1 MKDGRERLAALS
13 DEQRRLLASRL
24 RQRARPAADAGIARQ
39 DRQAGDFPLSFA
51 QQRFWFLHQLAP
63 DTATFTVTEPHRL
76 QGSLDIDALERSI
89 NGIVARHSVL
99 RTTFPV
105 IDGKPVQRV
114 EPSLAVRLRVEDLT
128 AELDAGRETVCRERA
143 AHELQRPWDL
153 EAGPLVRA
161 FLWRLA
167 PDDHFFLLIAHHIVS
182 DGWSKRVLLKE
193 LLAFYQ
199 AFTRKERC
207 ALPDLPIQYTD
218 YAAWQHE
225 WLKDAALEPHLDYWK
240 QHLADAPPLQMSR
253 GRSAEA
259 EIVADAA
266 GVHHWQ
272 VLSPEITQA
281 LRAISQRE
289 GVTLFMSLLAVF
301 AAVLARHTGQSDV
314 VVGSPIANRNRAETE
329 ELIGCFMNPLPL
341 RLDVGGRPT
350 FRELLR
356 RARAVALGAY
366 AHQDVPFDLLVRTL
380 HPRRDAGV
388 SPLFQVMFLLQN
400 LAWGDLELSGSTLGS
415 KPMGIGG
422 SDDISRLDG
431 VVVPGDL
438 TYPVALEMFEIGPR
452 LAGRF
457 EYALE
462 YADTMSRMPA
472 HFRTLLQAVLDEPDR
487 PVADLGIVTP
497 SERRQLLERNNERRT
512 FPGGCVH
519 ELFEAEA
526 ARTPEATAVVFGSDR
541 VRYDELNARAN
552 TLAHHLI
559 SLGVGPEV
567 LVAILLDRSA
577 DMIAAVLAV
586 MKAGGAYVPLDPA
599 HPIDRLA
606 YTVQDAAA
614 RVVLTTGEV
623 RERLSELERAGGAAA
638 PVWACIDEI
647 LDATAGTPAGFENP
661 AAGVDP
667 SNMAYVIYTS
677 GSTGRPKGTM
687 VSHASLANAFRAWE
701 EVYGLRSIRSHLQM
715 ASLSFDVCTGD
726 IVRALCSGATLV
738 IVPHELL
745 FAPARLFELM
755 RREQVQAAEFV
766 PVVLRDVIRHLEST
780 GESLDFM
787 RLVVAGSDGWY
798 NHEYLK
804 LRDLCGPATRVVNS
818 YGLTEATIDST
829 WFESAGGELP
839 GDGMVPIGRAF
850 PNTGILLLDR
860 DMQLVPAGTP
870 GEIAIAGEGLAR
882 GYLGRPDMT
891 AARFVPHP
899 FSTAPGE
906 RLYRTGDLGRYMPDG
921 TIEMLGRIDQQVKL
935 RGFRIELAEVES
947 VLAGHP
953 MVKDAAA
960 AIREDR
966 PGDRRLVG
974 YVVAADGA
982 VANPA
987 ELRRFVRETLPDYMV
1002 PSAIVVVTAL
1012 PVSANGKIDRAALPA
1027 PDGERQSDETFV
1039 APRTATERQ
1048 IADIWREVLAVEQVG
1063 LNDNFFDLG
1072 GHSLLIVQMQARLTV
1087 ALGRTLTVVDLFR
1100 FPTVSSLAGHVSA
1113 SPGTAGVELAS
1124 ARDRA
1129 QRSRDALRRGRAAAD
1144 SRGMRDVR

>member
-1 MKDGRERLAALS
+1 VKDGRERLAALS

-24 RQRARPAADAGIARQ
+24 RQRARPAAEGGIVRQ
-39 DRQAGDFPLSFA
+39 ERQAGDFPLSFA

-76 QGSLDIDALERSI
+76 QGSLDVDALERSI

-105 IDGKPVQRV
+105 IEGKPVQRV
-114 EPSLAVRLRVEDLT
+114 APSLAVTLRVEDLGAIAD
-128 AELDAGRETVCRERA
+128 AEREARCRERA
-143 AHELQRPWDL
+143 AHELQQPWDL

-167 PDDHFFLLIAHHIVS
+167 PDDHFFLLITHHIVS

-225 WLKDAALEPHLDYWK
+225 WLKGATLDPHLDYWK

-253 GRSAEA
+253 GRTLEA
-259 EIVADAA
+259 EIAVDAP
-266 GVHHWQ
+266 GVHQWQ

-289 GVTLFMSLLAVF
+289 GVTMFMSLLAVF
-301 AAVLARHTGQSDV
+301 AAVLARHTGQTDV
-314 VVGSPIANRNRAETE
+314 VIGSPIANRNRAETE

-341 RLDVGGRPT
+341 RLDVSGRPT

-356 RARAVALGAY
+356 RARTVALGAY

-400 LAWGDLELSGSTLGS
+400 LAWGDLELSGTTLGS

-422 SDDISRLDG
+422 SDEISGLDG
-431 VVVPGDL
+431 VVAPGDL

-462 YADTMSRMPA
+462 YADTMSRMPG

-497 SERRQLLERNNERRT
+497 SERRQLLERNNERRA
-512 FPGGCVH
+512 FPRECVH
-519 ELFEAEA
+519 ELFEVEA
-526 ARTPEATAVVFGSDR
+526 ARTPDATAVVFEKNR
-541 VRYDELNARAN
+541 VTYGDLNTRAN
-552 TLAHHLI
+552 RLAHHLL
-559 SLGVGPEV
+559 SLGVGPET

-586 MKAGGAYVPLDPA
+586 MKAGGAYLPLDPA

-606 YTVQDAAA
+606 YTVGDAAA
-614 RVVLTTGEV
+614 RVLLTTSDL
-623 RERLSELERAGGAAA
+623 RERLPELERAGGATS
-638 PVWACIDEI
+638 PVWACIDVI
-647 LDATAGTPAGFENP
+647 LDDPAGAPASRENP
-661 AAGVDP
+661 AVPVHP

-687 VSHASLANAFRAWE
+687 VSHGSLANAFRAWE
-701 EVYGLRSIRSHLQM
+701 DVYGLRSIKSHLQM

-738 IVPHELL
+738 IAPQQLL
-745 FAPARLFELM
+745 FAPARLCQLM
-755 RREQVQAAEFV
+755 REEQVQAAEFV
-766 PVVLRDVIRHLEST
+766 PVVLRDVIRYLECA

-804 LRDLCGPATRVVNS
+804 VRDLCGPATRVVNS
-818 YGLTEATIDST
+818 YGLTETTIDST
-829 WFESAGGELP
+829 WFEGTPGDLA

-870 GEIAIAGEGLAR
+870 GEIVIAGEGLAR
-882 GYLGRPDMT
+882 GYLGRPDLT

-899 FSTAPGE
+899 FSTTPGA
-906 RLYRTGDLGRYMPDG
+906 RVYLTGDLARYLPDG
-921 TIEMLGRIDQQVKL
+921 TMEMLGRIDQQVKL

-953 MVKDAAA
+953 LVKEAAA
-960 AIREDR
+960 AVREDR

-982 VANPA
+982 IVNAA
-987 ELRRFVRETLPDYMV
+987 DLRRFVGEALPDYKV
-1002 PSAIVVVTAL
+1002 PSAIVVLTAL
-1012 PVSANGKIDRAALPA
+1012 PVSANGKVDRAALPA
-1027 PDGERQSDETFV
+1027 PDGERQTDEAFV
-1039 APRTATERQ
+1039 APRTAVERH
-1048 IADIWREVLAVEQVG
+1048 IADIWREILAVEQVG
-1063 LNDNFFDLG
+1063 LNDNFFELG

-1087 ALGRTLTVVDLFR
+1087 ALGRTFTVVDLFR
-1100 FPTVSSLAGHVSA
+1100 FPTVSSLARHVSA
-1113 SPGTAGVELAS
+1113 SAGTEGVELAS
-1124 ARDRA
+1124 ARGRA

>member
-1 MKDGRERLAALS
+1 VKDGRERLAALS

-24 RQRARPAADAGIARQ
+24 RQRARPATDAGIARQ
-39 DRQAGDFPLSFA
+39 DRQSGDFPLSFA

-76 QGSLDIDALERSI
+76 QGSLDVDALERSI

-114 EPSLAVRLRVEDLT
+114 APSLAVRLHVEDLT
-128 AELDAGRETVCRERA
+128 ADAGADREALCRTRA
-143 AHELQRPWDL
+143 AHALQQPWDL

-167 PDDHFFLLIAHHIVS
+167 PDDHFFLLITHHIVS

-199 AFTRKERC
+199 AFTRNERST
-207 ALPDLPIQYTD
+207 LLDLPIQYTD
-218 YAAWQHE
+218 YAVWQHE
-225 WLKDAALEPHLDYWK
+225 WLKGAALDPHLDYWK

-253 GRSAEA
+253 GRTAVA
-259 EIVADAA
+259 EIARDAA

-281 LRAISQRE
+281 LRAMSQRE

-301 AAVLARHTGQSDV
+301 AAVLARHTGQTDV

-329 ELIGCFMNPLPL
+329 DLIGCFMNPLPL

-400 LAWGDLELSGSTLGS
+400 LAWGDLELSGATLGS
-415 KPMGIGG
+415 KPMAIGG
-422 SDDISRLDG
+422 GDDLARLDG
-431 VVVPGDL
+431 VVAPGDL

-462 YADTMSRMPA
+462 YADTMSRMPG
-472 HFRTLLQAVLDEPDR
+472 HFRTLLQAVLEEPDR

-497 SERRQLLERNNERRT
+497 SERRQLLERNGDRRR
-512 FPGGCVH
+512 FPGGLVH

-526 ARTPEATAVVFGSDR
+526 ARAPEATAVVFGADR
-541 VRYDELNARAN
+541 VSYGDLNARAN
-552 TLAHHLI
+552 RLAHHLR

-567 LVAILLDRSA
+567 PVAILVDRSA
-577 DMIAAVLAV
+577 DMIATVLAV

-606 YTVQDAAA
+606 YTVGDAAA
-614 RVVLTTGEV
+614 RVVLTTSAV
-623 RERLSELERAGGAAA
+623 RERLAGLERAGGATA
-638 PVWACIDEI
+638 PAWVCIDAI
-647 LDATAGTPAGFENP
+647 LDAEGGDAASFENP
-661 AAGVDP
+661 DAAVVP
-667 SNMAYVIYTS
+667 SNIAYVIYTS
-677 GSTGRPKGTM
+677 GSTGRPKGTI

-701 EVYGLRSIRSHLQM
+701 EVYGLRSLRSHLQM

-745 FAPARLFELM
+745 FAPARLYALM
-755 RREQVQAAEFV
+755 REEQVQAAEFV
-766 PVVLRDVIRHLEST
+766 PVVLRDVIRYLEST
-780 GESLDFM
+780 GQSLDFM
-787 RLVVAGSDGWY
+787 RLLVAGSDGWY

-804 LRDLCGPATRVVNS
+804 VRELCGPSTRVVNS

-829 WFESAGGELP
+829 WFEGADGELP

-870 GEIAIAGEGLAR
+870 GEITIAGEGLAR
-882 GYLGRPDMT
+882 GYLGRPDLT
-891 AARFVPHP
+891 AERFVPHP
-899 FSTAPGE
+899 FSPAPGA
-906 RLYRTGDLGRYMPDG
+906 RVYRTGDLGRYMPDG

-953 MVKDAAA
+953 SVKDAAA
-960 AIREDR
+960 AVREDR

-974 YVVAADGA
+974 YVVAAAGA
-982 VANPA
+982 VVNPA
-987 ELRRFVRETLPDYMV
+987 DLRRFVRETLPDYMV
-1002 PSAIVVVTAL
+1002 PSAIVVLAAL
-1012 PVSANGKIDRAALPA
+1012 PVSANGKVDRAALPA
-1027 PDGERQSDETFV
+1027 PDGERRSDEAFV

-1048 IADIWREVLAVEQVG
+1048 IAEIWREVLAVEQVG

-1072 GHSLLIVQMQARLTV
+1072 GHSLLIVQMQARLTM

-1113 SPGTAGVELAS
+1113 SAGTAGGELAS
-1124 ARDRA
+1124 ARGRA